1 MGNKTKKHTSKK
13 NLGEYKVSPF
23 LLLLISGG
31 ITILTS
37 LLTIYFEGIQEQTN
51 ISYEHES
58 ELNQDATR
66 TQTYRTY
73 LASIPT
79 STCTP
84 SPTVTPQAIMDYVII
99 DKMELIGETY
109 WYPANPGYDEGFFWT
124 ISTGKQKEEN
134 IALWCPHIPQDG
146 LYQIEVFIPDE
157 SKSSDTNLNEYKLTQ
172 KALYQLVKINDN
184 QSGSSNYEIEE
195 LIKTMPFDQQ
205 NNSDG
210 KWHKLSDFTYLYY
223 KDDESPCIKLG
234 DKTGEVP
241 TRIILFDAV
250 KWVYVGN

>member
-1 MGNKTKKHTSKK
+1 MEKKAKDKTIKKT
-13 NLGEYKVSPF
+13 LGEYKVSPY
-23 LLLLISGG
+23 LLVFFSGI

-37 LLTIYFEGIQEQTN
+37 LISIHLEGIQERTN

-66 TQTYRTY
+66 TQTYKTY
-73 LASIPT
+73 LTSIPT

-99 DKMELIGETY
+99 DEIDLIGETH
-109 WYPANPGYDEGFFWT
+109 WYPANPGYDKDFFWT

-146 LYQIEVFIPDE
+146 LYQIEIFVPDKG
-157 SKSSDTNLNEYKLTQ
+157 KSTDTNLNEYKLTQ
-172 KALYQLVKINDN
+172 KALYQLVKVKEN
-184 QSGSSNYEIEE
+184 QSDSNSYEIEE
-195 LIKTMPFDQQ
+195 IIETIPFDQQ
-205 NNSDG
+205 INSDG
-210 KWHKLSDFTYLYY
+210 EWHKLSDFTYIYY
-223 KDDESPCIKLG
+223 KDDESPCLKLG